1 MGPGV
6 WLRRTAEPD
15 SAPQRC
21 IVVRKGL
28 PLSTDIHSGRQVIS
42 SLNVWWLLP
51 PNSKHMIAAYQD
63 PLHGQLRE
71 MALPKARVPAA
82 PSLAALDFILS
93 SLPPPPAIPWR

>member
-51 PNSKHMIAAYQD
+51 PNSKHMVAAYQD

-71 MALPKARVPAA
+71 MALPKAGYLRAVSPAA
-82 PSLAALDFILS
+82 RDFILS
-93 SLPPPPAIPWR
+93 SPSFCDPG

>member
-1 MGPGV
+1 M

-51 PNSKHMIAAYQD
+51 PNSKHMVAAYQD

-71 MALPKARVPAA
+71 MARPKAWVPAA
-82 PSLAALDFILS
+82 PSLRLAVASRCEQPLRAMYA
-93 SLPPPPAIPWR
+93 PQ